1 MAEKG
6 KKREKIEEK
15 RKDRRKGRRSGGRG
29 ALFACAYV
37 TVVFAVVMK
46 RYNKYN
52 VIVLFYD
59 KELLWEKH

>member
-1 MAEKG
+1 MEEKG
-6 KKREKIEEK
+6 K
-15 RKDRRKGRRSGGRG
+15 RKGEKERAPLRREG

-46 RYNKYN
+46 GYNKYN
-52 VIVLFYD
+52 IIVLFHD

>member
-1 MAEKG
+1 MEEKG
-6 KKREKIEEK
+6 KRREKV
-15 RKDRRKGRRSGGRG
+15 RRKGRRSGGRG

-46 RYNKYN
+46 GYNKYN
-52 VIVLFYD
+52 IIVLFYD